1 VHTRVV
7 VYAAGALAVVLL
19 AGVLAWRLLDR
30 RSTYEDALDALPK
43 STLRTTY
50 TDWQV
55 VRDKAHGTSLDAD
68 SSSGKVEA
76 FLTRAYDLDL
86 TSGSGVDD
94 STRVLARRFGFSPLD
109 AQWEALGQSRKGQV
123 DVLRLDDDVDTGA
136 IERKL
141 DKLGYDAP
149 PGDQGKGG
157 TWAGSSDLVAKI
169 SVDLSPLQQNLAV
182 LPDQHLVLMSDSA
195 SYVSAAASVAKG
207 SVGSLLDAA
216 GVDSLAKVADQPATA
231 VQWTSTFAC
240 EDLSMGSAD
249 QGDQRVG
256 DRLVATAGKISPL
269 EGLVMAQQPDRRILV
284 GMHFET
290 SDQASENLQT
300 RVDLASG
307 AAPGQGGSF
316 SDRFRVSSGDADGQN
331 VLLGLT
337 PRTKQAVLSDISTG
351 PVLFATC

>member
-1 VHTRVV
+1 MHTRVV
-7 VYAAGALAVVLL
+7 VYVAGALAVVLL
-19 AGVLAWRLLDR
+19 AAVLAWRLLDH
-30 RSTYEDALDALPK
+30 RSTYEDALDHLPK

-55 VRDKAHGTSLDAD
+55 VREKAHGTSLDAG
-68 SSSGKVEA
+68 SSSGKVQA

-94 STRVLARRFGFSPLD
+94 ATRVLSRRFGFSPLD
-109 AQWEALGQSRKGQV
+109 VKWEALGQSRKGQV
-123 DVLRLDDDVDTGA
+123 DVLRLDDDVDTPA

-157 TWAGSSDLVAKI
+157 TWAGSDDLVSKI
-169 SVDLSPLQQNLAV
+169 SVDLSPLQQNFAV

-195 SYVSAAASVAKG
+195 AYVSAAAEVAKG
-207 SVGSLLDAA
+207 SGDSVLDVA
-216 GVDSLAKVADQPATA
+216 GVKSLAKVADQPATA

-240 EDLSMGSAD
+240 ADLSMGSAD

-256 DRLVATAGKISPL
+256 DRLVAAAGKISPL
-269 EGLVMAQQPDRRILV
+269 EGLVMAQQPDRHIVV

-290 SDQASENLQT
+290 SDQASDNLQT
-300 RVDLASG
+300 RVNLASG

-316 SDRFRVSSGDADGQN
+316 ADRFRVTSGDANGHDV
-331 VLLGLT
+331 VLTLT